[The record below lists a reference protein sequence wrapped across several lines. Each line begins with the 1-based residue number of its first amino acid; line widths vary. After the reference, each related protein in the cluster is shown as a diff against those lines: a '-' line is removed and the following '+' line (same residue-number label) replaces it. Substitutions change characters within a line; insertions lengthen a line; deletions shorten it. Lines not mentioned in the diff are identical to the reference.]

1 MESIANHQLAS
12 YTFDLQKKIPYE
24 SLSDS
29 DRGKYW
35 DDGVHL
41 LEAGYDWM
49 GDHIADAL
57 LDIMSKD
64 TQGGWLEQRLD
75 EEMGDPRLL
84 DQGYIVI
91 RKKDLD

>member
-1 MESIANHQLAS
+1 
-12 YTFDLQKKIPYE
+12 
-24 SLSDS
+24 
-29 DRGKYW
+29 
-35 DDGVHL
+35 
-41 LEAGYDWM
+41 M

-57 LDIMSKD
+57 LEIMSKD